1 LTDKNHFPII
11 LSTKT
16 SSAKSEPDKINIAGM
31 LAQAGVWKINKLKL
45 EEDLCLI
52 VRRTYPANNNN
63 QETSMKLKL
72 LLFILYQ
79 KLKRAAVRNTAY
91 RSFLG
96 GMQVKI
102 MIKTADGKYGRL
114 FIFDRG
120 KLSTLAGG
128 EHPYDAALIWSDS
141 GTAFKVLSSGSD
153 EQTFLAAAAGKL
165 KIDGMAAYI
174 QWFTDGIKLV
184 MK

>member
-1 LTDKNHFPII
+1 LH
-11 LSTKT
+11 
-16 SSAKSEPDKINIAGM
+16 AK
-31 LAQAGVWKINKLKL
+31 
-45 EEDLCLI
+45 
-52 VRRTYPANNNN
+52 PANNKN
-63 QETSMKLKL
+63 QEMFMKLRL

-79 KLKRAAVRNTAY
+79 KLKRAAAKNAAY
-91 RSFLG
+91 QSFLG

-102 MIKTADGKYGRL
+102 MIKTADGKHGRL

-120 KLSTLAGG
+120 KLSTLTGG
-128 EHPYDAALIWSDS
+128 DHPYDAALVWSDS
-141 GTAFKVLSSGSD
+141 GTAFKVLSSASD

-174 QWFTDGIKLV
+174 QWFNDGVKLV

>member
-1 LTDKNHFPII
+1 
-11 LSTKT
+11 
-16 SSAKSEPDKINIAGM
+16 
-31 LAQAGVWKINKLKL
+31 
-45 EEDLCLI
+45 
-52 VRRTYPANNNN
+52 
-63 QETSMKLKL
+63 MKLRL

-79 KLKRAAVRNTAY
+79 KLKKAATKNAAY

-102 MIKTADGKYGRL
+102 MIKTADGKHGRL

-120 KLSTLAGG
+120 KLSTLTGG
-128 EHPYDAALIWSDS
+128 VHPYDAALVWSDS
-141 GTAFKVLSSGSD
+141 NTAFKVMSSGSD
-153 EQTFLAAAAGKL
+153 EQTFLAAANGNL

-174 QWFTDGIKLV
+174 QWFNDGVKLV

>member
-1 LTDKNHFPII
+1 
-11 LSTKT
+11 
-16 SSAKSEPDKINIAGM
+16 
-31 LAQAGVWKINKLKL
+31 
-45 EEDLCLI
+45 
-52 VRRTYPANNNN
+52 
-63 QETSMKLKL
+63 MKLRL

-79 KLKRAAVRNTAY
+79 KLKKAATKNAAY

-102 MIKTADGKYGRL
+102 MIKTADGKHGRL

-120 KLSTLAGG
+120 KLSTLTGG
-128 EHPYDAALIWSDS
+128 IHPYDAALVWSDS

-153 EQTFLAAAAGKL
+153 EQTFLAAADGKL
-165 KIDGMAAYI
+165 KIDGMAAYV
-174 QWFTDGIKLV
+174 QWFTDGVKLV

>member
-1 LTDKNHFPII
+1 
-11 LSTKT
+11 
-16 SSAKSEPDKINIAGM
+16 
-31 LAQAGVWKINKLKL
+31 
-45 EEDLCLI
+45 
-52 VRRTYPANNNN
+52 
-63 QETSMKLKL
+63 MKLRL

-79 KLKRAAVRNTAY
+79 KLKRAAAKSAAY

-102 MIKTADGKYGRL
+102 MIKTADGKHGRL

-120 KLSTLAGG
+120 KLSSLAGG
-128 EHPYDAALIWSDS
+128 THAYDAALVWSDA

-153 EQTFLAAAAGKL
+153 EQTFFAAAKGQL
-165 KIDGMAAYI
+165 KIDGMAAYV
-174 QWFTDGIKLV
+174 QWFNDGVKLV